1 LFEFAFCMRAVCASM
16 GPTAERLDTVK
27 KTHTA
32 RRRILVVDDEPLVC
46 EAMAMMLSFDGHQ
59 VQMAQN
65 GAEALALLEKQPFDL
80 VITDYAMP
88 EMRGDELVQH
98 VSARWPTLPILMVTA
113 HAEVLAA
120 NRVPLPGVAMVL
132 SKPFM
137 LDTLRRAI
145 EKVCP
150 MPTPS
155 SQA

>member
-1 LFEFAFCMRAVCASM
+1 M
-16 GPTAERLDTVK
+16 
-27 KTHTA
+27 
-32 RRRILVVDDEPLVC
+32 DDEPLVC

-88 EMRGDELVQH
+88 EMRGDELVQRI
-98 VSARWPTLPILMVTA
+98 SARWPNLPVLMVTA
-113 HAEVLAA
+113 HAEVLLA
-120 NRVPLPGVAMVL
+120 NQVPLPGVVMVL

-145 EKVCP
+145 EKACP
-150 MPTPS
+150 MPAPS